1 MDDKRALLLKLLASV
16 QQQAA
21 PAAATSRVSE
31 DIAVIGLAGRFPA
44 ARTPD
49 ELWRNVVEGRNCVS
63 EVPGDRWDVDEHY
76 HPDSKDGR
84 GYSKWG
90 GWLDDVDKFDP
101 LLFQI
106 SPSDAEE
113 MDPQERLFLESAW
126 AAVEDAGYRPRG
138 LGERSPVGVFAGVMN
153 NDYEW
158 LAGESSAFG
167 AHTHA
172 RSAHWSIANRVS
184 YVLDLRGPSLTVD
197 SACSASLTAIH
208 LACESLRRGECGTAV
223 AGGVNL
229 ILHPMHLRMLAD
241 RQMISRGDRCRSF
254 GAHADGFV
262 DGEGVGTVLL
272 KPLSAAE
279 ADGDRVYAVLK
290 GSAINAGGRTS
301 GYTVP
306 NPSAQAEVI
315 AAALRRADVDPR
327 TVTYVEAHGTGTP
340 LGDPIE
346 IAGLREAFRTGPAA
360 ASGATAA
367 GCAIGSLK
375 SNIGHLESAAGIA
388 GLTKVLMQLKH
399 GVLPPSLHSAELNP
413 DIDLSGTP
421 FRVQQE
427 AEPWVRLTERG
438 QDGEERELPRRAGI
452 SSFGGGGANAH
463 LIVEE
468 YRGGRTPTVDSGA
481 PELVVLSALSE
492 ERLRAYA
499 GDLADFLDGSSD
511 GQPVGEGVSE
521 GALEGA
527 LAECL
532 RVAAEVLRVRPED
545 LDPDLELA
553 DHGLGAPELAG
564 LSERLGLEMT
574 VSGRAS
580 LRELARTGAGFG
592 SGAGTEAG
600 PATEA
605 GPEAGTEAGPEV
617 GTGTGTGLSFAD
629 FAHTLR
635 VGREQMDVRLAFSA
649 ADLSHAHQVLSAV
662 AAGTETG
669 AELTGVELNDAGRT
683 RRAQGRDAGDRLA
696 RALADGDLAAAAR
709 LWTQGAKAHWPAGGA
724 HRIGL
729 PTYPFA
735 RKRYWIPVPERN
747 AARTPA
753 KDLISAA
760 EQHSRRDPHDPELG
774 FYQPVWCPE
783 DLPSAAPA
791 QASPPAATAG
801 DGQVAVLTAGE
812 PDALAEA
819 LLHHHPGARH
829 LRLDRD
835 DPAVLLAEPVRH
847 LFHLGGLHRPESL
860 DGALRDGVLALFR
873 THGTGPRITVV
884 TAGAHGDNP
893 HAAGILG
900 YAQVLAAECPELDIT
915 CVDVA
920 DTAPASALPALLRE
934 PPHPTG
940 RAVLLRGGQRHVRRL
955 VKTPVPA
962 PERSPYRTRGTYLM
976 VGGSGGIGRAL
987 SEELA
992 RRHRANV
999 VWISRGEL
1007 GPEQRASAD
1016 RVREAGGRLLHLR
1029 ADAADP
1035 AALSA
1040 AVGEARRRFGTL
1052 HGVFHA
1058 AMTFNASTIAEL
1070 TEPELRAALAAKVDG
1085 SLALTAALGD
1095 EPLDFLA
1102 FFSSVGSFVSAA
1114 GNAAYVAASS
1124 FQDAYGRLLATRLPY
1139 PVRVVNWGYWGRV
1152 GSGAQP
1158 GLQEIFRRTG
1168 VAEFT
1173 VAEGLDALERVL
1185 AHGPVQVMPIRADE
1199 SALDALGR
1207 RACALADRFGTPAPA
1222 GPGADAV
1229 LVGYDRLSALC
1240 DTALLGV
1247 YRRMGAFAR
1256 PGERDGVRA
1265 LADRLGIDPKYHRL
1279 HAALLNILAD
1289 AGHVSVRGD
1298 TVELLAPA
1306 EGVGTGTGTGAGAGT
1321 GTDAGTGTGI
1331 EYAERELDRIAAD
1344 HPDITATVELTR
1356 RFLRDYP
1363 QVLRGEVGA
1372 TEIMFPNASMEL
1384 VQDFYR
1390 GNPLTDSLNELA
1402 AQAVAE
1408 YARVRAAALGTGEC
1422 LRVVEFGAGTGATTD
1437 RVLPA
1442 LAAWADRAEYV
1453 FTDIS
1458 PQFLEGAE
1466 QRFGERYPFT
1476 RFRTLNL
1483 ERALVEQGFT
1493 PGSADVVV
1501 ATNVVHATGDLRR
1514 TLRKA
1519 RELLRPGGWLVLNEL
1534 TSIRSSITVT
1544 GGVLDGWWA
1553 FTDQE
1558 LRIKDAPL
1566 ATAGTWQRLLI
1577 EEGFADALVL
1587 DRGAALG
1594 QHVIIGENA
1603 GARAVAGDRAPAV
1616 AGASAQ
1622 AAGDRA
1628 TGTADASRTA
1638 RRGPLARLRDI
1649 VTATL
1654 KLDDPV
1660 DPDRLLSDYGFDSL
1674 SGMKI
1679 ASVLEQDLGIRLRLS
1694 DLLQHSTLR
1703 ELADHLA
1710 ESGVEGDAADEL
1722 AVDEPAPSRTERG
1735 PVEFPLSAGQRA
1747 LSVIERTAPG
1757 NYAYNLPLAFW
1768 LEPDT
1773 DEAALHAALRSMVH
1787 RHPQLRVRVS
1797 GDRQTV
1803 VPEQEV
1809 AFKRVRLATS
1819 DVAEVREAARDRV
1832 REPFDLARG
1841 PLLRVTL
1848 FVLADGRQV
1857 LLLTFH
1863 HIVFDGLSIAVF
1875 LRELSAYYRQRP
1887 PVGEPPATFA
1897 DFVNWQTELLG
1908 SAHGERLRAYW
1919 LGRLSGELPALQL
1932 PLDRPRPAV
1941 PSYRGA
1947 SVEGRI
1953 GARQIEAARRLAA
1966 DERTSLFTVLLT
1978 AYAALLHRYTQQD
1991 RILIGTPVA
2000 GRPTAQYADV
2010 LGYFMNMVV
2019 LQYDIDDDQDFRGLL
2034 REARDTVVE
2043 ALEHSDYP
2051 LLTLAQEL
2059 RASRLFDTAFY
2070 FQNWVEDD
2078 TDTAPV
2084 AAVFPGVH
2092 QEGEFD
2098 VTLEVVEE
2106 PEGARYCL
2114 KYNPDLLD
2122 EDTVRRLGDHFGL
2135 LLDAALA
2142 EPDRGL
2148 GLLPLRSAAELRAEA
2163 ERHRRAR
2170 RDYSEDRTL
2179 PALLA
2184 EQARRTPEAIAV
2196 SDRDT
2201 TLTYR
2206 ELTGRVD
2213 ALAARLRAR
2222 GVAPGRTVG
2231 VLVDRSADMLVAL
2244 LGVLAAG
2251 GAYVPLDPDY
2261 PADRL
2266 RYMADDAALHLLL
2279 ARSGTGDDLGTP
2291 VLPVD
2296 AYGDDGAYGDDA
2308 EVGTH
2313 DESHPAVPITGP
2325 AAQDPAYVIYTS
2337 GSTGRPKGVQV
2348 PHRALANL
2356 LLSMAEEPG
2365 LSAGDHLLALTT
2377 VCFDIAALELFL
2389 PLITGGRV
2397 EIVPAEVARD
2407 GVLLRRLIESSPA
2420 TVVQATPA
2428 TWKMLLAAG
2437 WQGGRGLKVL
2447 CGGEALDQDTAERL
2461 LARAGQ
2467 VWNMF
2472 GPTETTI
2479 WSAVCRLAPGER
2491 VTIGHPIAN
2500 TQLYVLDSKGRQVPA
2515 GVPGEL
2521 YIGGAGLATGY
2532 LGRPELTADRFR
2544 TVDGDRRY
2552 RTGDLVRT
2560 LPDGRIEYLSR
2571 LDSQVKVRGFRI
2583 EPAEIETALR
2593 GQPGVREAV
2602 VVARSVGGDNVLHAF
2617 LLLDEGAGPPP
2628 REALARWLPAHM
2640 VPDVLVPLSALPQ
2653 TLNGK
2658 VDRGR
2663 LTAASLAELRG
2674 SGATAEAD
2682 RPAERRGDRS
2692 TAGDARESAVRVAEL
2707 TAVIADIL
2715 GTEAELIPADV
2726 PLGQLGMN
2734 SISFTVLSTRI
2745 SERYGTEVLPT
2756 VFYRHP
2762 TVAAVAAHLAALA
2775 DPSDPSDLAE
2785 SAELADS
2792 SEVRDAPEVSGPP
2805 VARAGTGDVAIVGM
2819 AGRLP
2824 GSADLTEFWENL
2836 EQGRDLVTEIPA
2848 DRWDWR
2854 AHTANSRSRWG
2865 GFLSGVD
2872 RFDAAFFAISPRE
2885 AELMDPQQRLLL
2897 EVVWS
2902 AIEDAG
2908 YRASDLA
2915 GKRVGVFIGTTNSDY
2930 AEVQRAAGRSA
2941 DAHTL
2946 TGAALS
2952 IIPNRIS
2959 YLLDL
2964 RGPSVA
2970 VDTACSSS
2978 LTAVQQAVTALRDG
2992 TCDLAIAGGVSLI
3005 LDPGLYEAL
3014 SRNEMLSE
3022 DGRCKAFDASANG
3035 YVRGEGV
3042 GVVVLRDHA
3051 AARRDGDPVA
3061 AVIKAVAVNHGGRTT
3076 SLTSP
3081 SPEAQADLLVEAYR
3095 TAGVDVRTVGY
3106 IEAHGTGTALGD
3118 PIETSG
3124 LTEAFRRLRGEGTG
3138 PGPDSDSGSGSGSG
3152 SVSGAGE
3159 DIGSGIGIGSV
3170 KTNIGHLEAAAGIAG
3185 LFKVVLALRHRTLP
3199 ASLHFRARNPYLEL
3213 DGSPFE
3219 IVDSTRPWPAPSAAD
3234 GSVLPRRAGVS
3245 SFGFGGANA
3254 HVVIE
3259 EACDAPLALKPH
3271 AQTGTETSTEI
3282 AAAAPVREDLFVLS
3296 AKSERAL
3303 REQAGRLAE
3312 RVRAEELA
3320 PADVAHTLRVGR
3332 EPMDERLAFV
3342 ARGRAELVDHLDACA
3357 EGRSPQGVLRRRV
3370 SAAQRRAAASRG
3382 TAWQE
3387 FARALSAEGDLESL
3401 AQLWID
3407 GADVDWSG
3415 LPAGRRIGLPA
3426 YPFEPTRHW
3435 VEARTGAGAGADAV
3449 GPGSTGTA
3457 AAHAPARTELL
3468 DENVS
3473 TFGTAAFAK
3482 HLTGEEFYLADHQ
3495 VGDERVLPG
3504 VVYLEMARLAGERAH
3519 GTAAVRRVDEVVW
3532 AAPVALAPGQ
3542 RRDLR
3547 VVVTPSGEFEVTGE
3561 RPHARGRLVFDVPG
3575 ADAGPVPARID
3586 AAAVRARCRTGRTR
3600 QECYDYFSG
3609 LGFRYGPTFQVIEEL
3624 ALGEGEALARLRRPE
3639 AGAHRFHPSLLDGA
3653 LQTAGWLVP
3662 GSTAHLPYSIGS
3674 VRIFDELPTDCLVH
3688 VVSVE
3693 SRADAQVFD
3702 ITLAAPDGTVA
3713 ACIERFTLRAVP
3725 RAERGV
3731 HAFEPV
3737 WQDAA
3742 AAPREPVELLSVI
3755 DTGDGRAQALCDEL
3769 AILAPELTVRVGVE
3783 SGTSHLVHLAVESG
3797 LEGALRDGFHT
3808 VLDVCRTRIAER
3820 GGPLRYLYVHEDG
3833 PGAAGAAHAALDGFA
3848 RTIGQ
3853 EHPGIRMSVLG
3864 RADAGA
3870 ASPRER
3876 AELVLAELAGEE
3888 PEIRTEGPRRA
3899 IRGWRGLALPEAGTG
3914 ASPLSRAGA
3923 HIVTG
3928 GSGKLG
3934 LLVAERIARHPG
3946 AQVVLVSRSRPD
3958 GQLPDGWLHVRA
3970 DVAVRADVERVV
3982 GEARRRFG
3990 RIAGVVHA
3998 AGVLRDSLAL
4008 RKSGADADAVLA
4020 PKVRGL
4026 VHLDE
4031 ATRADDLDYFV
4042 AFGSTAAVFG
4052 NVGQADYAYANSF
4065 LDHYLERRPGGG
4077 LAVDWSLWR
4086 DGGMTITAEARGAML
4101 REFGME
4107 PLATEAAL
4115 DGLEAALE
4123 SGLSRVLLAAGD
4135 RARMTEALRGR
4146 PAVSGAPA
4154 TRPGTGDG
4162 ESPSPAEL
4170 RAPTVEFLR
4179 ELLADELKMPLDD
4192 VAQDETFDHYG
4203 VDSLLVLSL
4212 TRALEERFGPLSKT
4226 LFFEYLTIGELA
4238 DFLVDEHP
4246 AVLRDLLVQAPVP
4259 DAREVTVTP
4268 AVHAA
4273 APAVHATVPDALPAA
4288 APAGPPA
4295 ADDDIVIVG
4304 VAGRYP
4310 QADDLDQFWR
4320 NLRDGK
4326 DCVEEVPEDRW
4337 DHDRFYDADRDT
4349 PGKAYAKWGGWLS
4362 DVASFDPMFFRMS
4375 QVEAEHIDPQERI
4388 FLQTVWHLLEDAGTS
4403 RTALS
4408 KVRTGVFVGLMYGHY
4423 QLYGVDEALRGVG
4436 AATSSS
4442 YASVANRVSYF
4453 FDFEGPS
4460 IALDTMCSS
4469 SLTALHLACRAI
4481 RDGDCEVAVAG
4492 GVNVSSHPLKYLQ
4505 LSKGGFL
4512 STDGRCR
4519 SFGEGGDGYVPAE
4532 GAGAVLLKRRSAAE
4546 ADGDRVLAVVRSTA
4560 VNHGGAGKGFS
4571 VPNPKSQGV
4580 MIGEALGR
4588 AGLAPGELDYL
4599 EAHGT
4604 GTSLGDPVEITG
4616 LVRAFQGHDLAG
4628 VRIPIG
4634 SVKSNIGHAESAAGM
4649 AAITKVLLQLRHGQL
4664 VPSLHAERLNPHLD
4678 LDATPFRLQRDLAP
4692 WTPRADAAGRPLP
4705 RTAGISAFGAGGSN
4719 AHVIL
4724 EEFVSPTQPPVPE
4737 APYVCVLSARDAER
4751 LTEHTER
4758 LVEFLRGD
4766 GRDTRPAA
4774 LAATL
4779 QSREP
4784 MAHRVAVVFDDV
4796 AGLVDALAAHL
4807 AGAPAPRVLTGV
4819 AARSAAPA
4827 ADRTPQ
4833 ELAAAWVRG
4842 ARTDWPAG
4850 GPRVSLP
4857 GYPFARERCWLPAAD
4872 AVRTRP
4878 ATGAELSRT
4887 AARDTEPHG
4896 TVLLSTDTPVIAG
4909 HRVQGRFL
4917 LPAVAHVDL
4926 IARVF
4931 NDHGH
4936 PVERLTVRDLTALRP
4951 LDVTDGPVAAEIRC
4965 APAGPGRWQVTVTDG
4980 EPYATAEVL
4989 VADAPDFPARLDS
5002 LPHGTPRPLAETY
5015 LRDGDNDQYYSG
5027 AARAEGLVRT
5037 DQEQLTAEL
5046 AAPQGDFLVHPA
5058 LLLGGAVAAGSLL
5071 DTAGQAFLPLH
5082 FASFR
5087 TTGPLT
5093 GPCTARV
5100 RRTSVSR
5107 RGEVVRFS
5115 VDFFDPSGRQ
5125 IAELSELSSK
5135 ALAGRAA
5142 PTASAERPLEGA
5154 PANGR
5159 VEDFLRSLIADR
5171 LGRTPQSI
5179 PVTAGY
5185 YELGLESVQVLGLVE
5200 ALRDIAGQEL
5210 APTLLFEYTTVRA
5223 LAAHLADRF
5232 PGAFETPAER
5242 VALPGG
5248 GLDGLKR
5255 DTAVPPA
5262 PAPAALTAEELDRL
5276 IAGRVLARLRDC
5288 GAFSAGPAESVAGL
5302 ARRLSVVDKYRRWL
5316 DEAARLL
5323 TDTGLTRRD
5332 GDVLE
5337 LTAGRAPVDDT
5348 EWSAVRERFAAD
5360 PYWTAQLSLV
5370 GECVDRLPEILSGA
5384 VPATDVLF
5392 PGGSLAKL
5400 TAVYQGNAVADRLN
5414 DVVAEVTATAVRR
5427 RLAED
5432 ASATVRIAEV
5442 GAGTGGTTAV
5452 VLPHLD
5458 AHADRVEYWYTDL
5471 SPAFL
5476 DQAER
5481 RFGPGR
5487 DHLRYGRWDVSRPG
5501 AGERLTG
5508 GDCDVIVATNV
5519 LHATQ
5524 DIRLVLRNL
5533 AAALRPGGVLVVNEV
5548 TRKSAVLTLTF
5559 GLLDGWWLYDDED
5572 VRIPGAPLLSAPRWQ
5587 EVLGDCG
5594 YAEVWRPVA
5603 EPDAFGEVF
5612 VAQRRA
5618 ADVPAPE
5625 GTRLLAREWQPADV
5639 TAGHRPTAVAVLGA
5653 GPDARRLADALPG
5666 AELITSVAGLHDR
5679 FDALVDL
5686 GGLALADWL
5695 PVVQRMTGR
5704 EALLLG
5710 VGTGDAR
5717 AGLYGMLQSEYGRV
5731 RSRYLEADPA
5741 DPDLAAL
5748 VARELAD
5755 GGDDV
5760 EVTYRA
5766 GTRHRAVLAELPAA
5780 TGAPVRFPAD
5790 APLLITGG
5798 TRGIGLALA
5807 RHAVGAWGARTLVLT
5822 GREQLPPRHEWDRYG
5837 TDTALG
5843 RKLDGLRALERD
5855 GVRLRVLS
5863 LPLGEDA
5870 TAVRTALTAIRGE
5883 FGPIGGVLH
5892 AAGLVD
5898 RDNLAF
5904 VSKPVDAVRAVL
5916 APKTAGL
5923 DALVEALAEDPLRFC
5938 VLFSSVASMVPAAA
5952 VGQSDYAMAN
5962 AHLDAVA
5969 RRAPHGLPLVS
5980 VAWPS
5985 WRGVGMGSERP
5996 GPGYQAT
6003 GLGELS
6009 EADGLRLLDH
6019 VLSTGAGPVVLPAVV
6034 APDWTPRAL
6043 RARRPKAPA
6052 RAAAAVP
6059 AAVVSEA
6066 VVPDAGVSA
6075 VGADAGSVASKAEE
6089 WLLGLLAEQLGFDRA
6104 RLAADVSIADYGT
6117 DSIMMVQILRRVG
6130 GELGVELDPS
6140 VLVDHPTVE
6149 SFVGWL
6155 TSRHGEELARTFGT
6169 EPAAA
6174 KAVTDTASGATVLDP
6189 SPALPP
6195 VPSPAPAQQ
6204 VPVDG
6209 PFDIAVIGM
6218 SGRFPGATDLDAY
6231 WRLLSEG
6238 RSAIAPVP
6246 ARRWGRETGYLAGLV
6261 ELDGFDPAHFHLS
6274 DDDAAAMD
6282 PQALLL
6288 LEETLFAFCD
6298 AGYTPDELKGRE
6310 IGVYVG
6316 GRTRHAPDDA
6326 TLGRSRNPVVAIGQN
6341 YLAANLSHYFDLRG
6355 PGTVVDTAC
6364 SSALVAMH
6372 HAVQAMRSG
6381 DVEAAVVAGITLL
6394 PDAGGHRL
6402 FDQRGLLNTEPEFHV
6417 FDRRARGF
6425 TPAEGVGVLLLKP
6438 LAAAEAD
6445 GDRVHAVI
6453 KAVAVNNDG
6462 RTAGPA
6468 TPSPAAQQSV
6478 MARALARSGVAAD
6491 DVTYIETNAAG
6502 SQVPDLIELKAIAA
6516 VYRQGSDV
6524 PCSLGSVK
6532 PNIGH
6537 PQCAEGIAGVIK
6549 TVLMLRERRIVPFRS
6564 GQQPLEHFDFGA
6576 VPLRFARESAPW
6588 PDAPLVAAVS
6598 SFADGGTNAHVILA
6612 GSGGET
6618 DQARGTRGTR
6628 QPVAR
6633 PRLKRRRL
6641 PTART
6646 ERFAIV
6652 GMAGHYPGAA
6662 DLAAFWANLK
6672 EGRDSV
6678 TEVPAERWASDEGT
6692 GSRWGGFLDDVDRF
6706 DADFFR
6712 ISRPEAEITDPQE
6725 RWFLRTCWEAIE
6737 DAGYTPATLA
6747 EAKGPDLRRA
6757 VGVFAGAMHKDY
6769 TLVAAEA
6776 AAPVPLSLNQGQ
6788 IANRVS
6794 FVCDF
6799 HGPSMTVD
6807 TLCSSSL
6814 TALHLAVESLRRREC
6829 EVAVAGGVN
6838 LSLHPG
6844 KYRTYGQVGMH
6855 SSDGRCRSFGEGGDG
6870 YVSAEGVGA
6879 VVLKPLAAAEAA
6891 GDHIYAVVA
6900 ATAVNHVG
6908 AGSGF
6913 SVPSPVG
6920 QAAVISAALATADI
6934 DARSIGYVEAHGT
6947 GTSLGDPIEVRG
6959 LSTAFARDTA
6969 DTGFCALGSVKSNV
6983 GHAESAAGIAGLT
6996 KAALQLHHRTLVPSL
7011 HARTENPLLGLAGT
7025 PFRLQRETAGWPA
7038 PPQGPRRAG
7047 LSSFGA
7053 TGANAHIVLEE
7064 YVAPAP
7070 APSAASHAPSAQPV
7084 LVPLSARTD
7093 DQLRRSAA
7101 RLCDA
7106 LAGFTAD
7113 GTGPALRDIA
7123 YTLQVGRVEWP
7134 VRVAF
7139 VVRDAAELAA
7149 RLAEFADLGARQ
7161 GQGSTE
7167 LHATARHW
7175 ADGGTVDWRARVGS
7189 AGPGAER
7196 PRRVALPTYPFAGDR
7211 HWVPTEDDTG
7221 RAAAR
7226 QTAASVPA
7234 ASVPAVSAPVAS
7246 VPATPALTAPS
7257 PAAPIP
7263 LAPAQAPV
7271 VPPPGLLAVPR
7282 WVEAAPAPVLAHGRV
7297 PRRVLIVADRPGS
7310 ALAGALAEH
7319 YRRGEGAP
7327 GRGEGTPVVTECPL
7341 EGPVALEGPAP
7352 DRVHLVTGAAPDAGD
7367 GAAGPE
7373 LALLRLVKAVRR
7385 LDPAGTTDLCVST
7398 QDTQSVAGE
7407 PSAARGAGLAGLAYF
7422 VARDSRRF
7430 AVRNLDVAGADLR
7443 TPEDRA
7449 AVAATVAAEPAS
7461 PAGDLVALRG
7471 GRRYRQ
7477 EVRPVEPS
7485 EAARPGQPGIRPGGT
7500 YVVVGGSGFV
7510 GRVVSRHLIDRYDAK
7525 VVCVG
7530 RRPRSDAAVREALYG
7545 DRVGYVQ
7552 GDVTDP
7558 RQARRAMAEAKAL
7571 LGEVHGVLFAGA
7583 TRITGAPGA
7592 LADLG
7597 EDEFRAHYEVKAAG
7611 ARHVYEAV
7619 ADEPLDFLCY
7629 FSSAQAFS
7637 FGGAGTHAA
7646 YAAGITFADAFA
7658 RSVGPAAA
7666 FPVGIVNW
7674 GAWRASF
7681 GEAAEDYP
7689 TLGFLDDDEG
7699 AACFDT
7705 AVRLLRADRHRQV
7718 IGMRVAAPAAAR
7730 PAVPVLA
7737 EQGPRKDP
7745 AGHADRRPE
7754 IRRLLVERLARTLRV
7769 PQGDLSPSTAFADLG
7784 VDSITGSTFVA
7795 QIGEELGVELNA
7807 AALYEFSSAER
7818 LADHLVELLGEA
7830 PRATPEAPATPET
7843 PATPDAT
7850 GAPVA
7855 AAPDDLIATLEARF
7869 AAGELSAAEVLDL
7882 LDAELATRE
7891 QR

>member
-21 PAAATSRVSE
+21 PAPAPSRAAE

-90 GWLDDVDKFDP
+90 GWLADVDKFDP

-138 LGERSPVGVFAGVMN
+138 LGAQSPVGVFAGVMN

-158 LAGESSAFG
+158 LAGESSALG
-167 AHTHA
+167 VHTHA
-172 RSAHWSIANRVS
+172 RAAHWSIANRVS

-208 LACESLRRGECGTAV
+208 LACESLRRGECATAI

-241 RQMISRGDRCRSF
+241 RQMISHGDQCRSF

-272 KPLSAAE
+272 KPLHAAE

-315 AAALRRADVDPR
+315 SAALRRADVDPR

-346 IAGLREAFRTGPAA
+346 IAGLREAFRTGTGPGAA
-360 ASGATAA
+360 PGS
-367 GCAIGSLK
+367 CAIGSLK

-421 FRVQQE
+421 FHVQQE
-427 AEPWVRLTERG
+427 AAPWTRPVVRD
-438 QDGEERELPRRAGI
+438 QDGGERELPRRAGV

-468 YRGGRTPTVDSGA
+468 YRGSRRPTADSGSA
-481 PELVVLSALSE
+481 ELVVLSALSE
-492 ERLRAYA
+492 ERLRVYA
-499 GDLADFLDGSSD
+499 RELADFLDGRAAA
-511 GQPVGEGVSE
+511 GES
-521 GALEGA
+521 LE
-527 LAECL
+527 ECL
-532 RVAAEVLRVRPED
+532 RVAADVLRVRPED
-545 LDPDLELA
+545 LDPELELA
-553 DHGLGAPELAG
+553 EYGLGAAELAG
-564 LSERLGLEMT
+564 LSEQLGLERT
-574 VSGRAS
+574 VSGKTS
-580 LRELARTGAGFG
+580 LRELARA
-592 SGAGTEAG
+592 EAE
-600 PATEA
+600 PAL
-605 GPEAGTEAGPEV
+605 V
-617 GTGTGTGLSFAD
+617 LAD

-635 VGREQMDVRLAFSA
+635 VGREQLDVRLAFPA
-649 ADLSHAHQVLSAV
+649 TELARVHETLRAV
-662 AAGTETG
+662 AAG
-669 AELTGVELNDAGRT
+669 AEADVQLNDASRT
-683 RRAQGRDAGDRLA
+683 RRSLDQDAGDRFE

-709 LWTQGAKAHWPAGGA
+709 LWTQGVEARWPDSGA
-724 HRIGL
+724 HRVGL

-735 RKRYWIPVPERN
+735 RKRYWIPLPEQASPRP
-747 AARTPA
+747 AAQEAVRASGRDPMGAAEQNPIRTPA
-753 KDLISAA
+753 KDLIRSSGQ
-760 EQHSRRDPHDPELG
+760 ELTRTPEHDRIGDTRAPELG

-783 DLPSAAPA
+783 DLSAAAQAAPA
-791 QASPPAATAG
+791 AIAG
-801 DGQVAVLTAGE
+801 HGQVAVLTAGE

-819 LLHHHPGARH
+819 LLRHHPGARH
-829 LRLDRD
+829 VRLDRD
-835 DPAVLLAEPVRH
+835 DPTALLTQPVRH
-847 LFHLGGLHRPESL
+847 LFHLGGLHRPSGV
-860 DGALRDGVLALFR
+860 DTALRDGVLALFR
-873 THGTGPRITVV
+873 THGTGRRLTVV
-884 TAGAHGDNP
+884 TAGAHSDNP

-900 YAQVLAAECPELDIT
+900 YAQVLAAECPELDVT

-920 DTAPASALPALLRE
+920 DTTPADALPAVLAE
-934 PPHPTG
+934 PPHPAG
-940 RAVLLRGGQRHVRRL
+940 RAVLLREGRRHVRRL
-955 VKTPVPA
+955 VETPVPTPA
-962 PERSPYRTRGTYLM
+962 RSPYRTGGTYLM

-992 RRHRANV
+992 QRHRANV
-999 VWISRGEL
+999 VWISRSEF
-1007 GPEQRASAD
+1007 GPEQLATAQ

-1035 AALSA
+1035 SA
-1040 AVGEARRRFGTL
+1040 VREAVAEARRQFGAL
-1052 HGVFHA
+1052 HGVFHT
-1058 AMTFNASTIAEL
+1058 AMTFNTSTIAEL
-1070 TEPELRAALAAKVDG
+1070 TEPELRTALAAKVDG
-1085 SLALTAALGD
+1085 SLALTAALAD

-1102 FFSSVGSFVSAA
+1102 FFSSVGSFVSAP

-1124 FQDAYGRLLATRLPY
+1124 FQDAYGRLLSTQLPY

-1158 GLQEIFRRTG
+1158 GLQEVFRRTG

-1173 VAEGLDALERVL
+1173 VREGLDALERVL
-1185 AHGPVQVMPIRADE
+1185 AHGPAQVMPIRADQRALE
-1199 SALDALGR
+1199 ALGHRASALAGR
-1207 RACALADRFGTPAPA
+1207 FAEPAPA

-1229 LVGYDRLSALC
+1229 LTGYDRLSALC

-1247 YRRMGAFAR
+1247 YQRMGAFTQ
-1256 PGERDGVRA
+1256 PGERDGVSA
-1265 LADRLGIDPKYHRL
+1265 LADRLGIVPKYHRL
-1279 HAALLNILAD
+1279 HGALLNILAD
-1289 AGHVSVRGD
+1289 AGHLSVRGD
-1298 TVELLAPA
+1298 TVEVLGLQD
-1306 EGVGTGTGTGAGAGT
+1306 GTGL
-1321 GTDAGTGTGI
+1321 DH
-1331 EYAERELDRIAAD
+1331 AERELDRIAAD

-1356 RFLRDYP
+1356 LFLRSYP
-1363 QVLRGEVGA
+1363 QVLRGDVGA

-1390 GNPLTDSLNELA
+1390 GNPLTDALNELA

-1408 YARVRAAALGTGEC
+1408 HARLRVPALGAGER

-1437 RVLPA
+1437 RVLPVLSA
-1442 LAAWADRAEYV
+1442 CADRAEYV

-1458 PQFLEGAE
+1458 PQFLESAE

-1483 ERALVEQGFT
+1483 ERALTEQGFT
-1493 PGSADVVV
+1493 PGSADIVV

-1566 ATAGTWQRLLI
+1566 ATAQTWQRLLI
-1577 EEGFADALVL
+1577 EEGFTDALVL
-1587 DRGAALG
+1587 DRGTALG

-1603 GARAVAGDRAPAV
+1603 GPSAGATASAADATAAPARAAETRT
-1616 AGASAQ
+1616 
-1622 AAGDRA
+1622 
-1628 TGTADASRTA
+1628 TGQ
-1638 RRGPLARLRDI
+1638 GPLSRLRDI

-1674 SGMKI
+1674 SGMRI
-1679 ASVLEQDLGIRLRLS
+1679 ATVIEEDLGVRLRLS
-1694 DLLQHSTLR
+1694 DLLQYPTLR

-1710 ESGVEGDAADEL
+1710 EMTEMVAAEP
-1722 AVDEPAPSRTERG
+1722 AADEPAPRPERG
-1735 PVEFPLSAGQRA
+1735 PVRFPLSAGQRA
-1747 LSVIERTAPG
+1747 LSVIEQTSPG

-1768 LEPDT
+1768 LERDT
-1773 DEAALHAALRSMVH
+1773 DETALRAALRSMID
-1787 RHPQLRVRVS
+1787 RHPQLRARVS
-1797 GDRQTV
+1797 GDQQIVEPDQELAFSRRQ
-1803 VPEQEV
+1803 
-1809 AFKRVRLATS
+1809 LDTS
-1819 DVAEVREAARDRV
+1819 DTTEVREAARNCV
-1832 REPFDLARG
+1832 REPFDLTNG
-1841 PLLRVTL
+1841 PLLRATV
-1848 FVLADGRQV
+1848 FALADGRQV

-1875 LRELSAYYRQRP
+1875 LRELTAFYRQRP
-1887 PVGEPPATFA
+1887 PADEPSATYA
-1897 DFVNWQTELLG
+1897 DFVNWQTELLA
-1908 SAHGERLRAYW
+1908 SEHGDRLRAYW
-1919 LGRLSGELPALQL
+1919 LDQLSGELPSLQL

-1947 SVEGRI
+1947 SVEGHLD
-1953 GARQIEAARRLAA
+1953 ARQIEAAKRLAA
-1966 DERTSLFTVLLT
+1966 EEQTSLFAVLLA
-1978 AYAALLHRYTQQD
+1978 AYAALLHRYAQQD
-1991 RILIGTPVA
+1991 RVLIGTPVA
-2000 GRPTAQYADV
+2000 GRPASKYADV

-2019 LQYDIDDDQDFRGLL
+2019 LKHDIDQEQDFRTLL
-2034 REARDTVVE
+2034 CEVRDTVFE

-2070 FQNWVEDD
+2070 FQNWVADD

-2084 AAVFPGVH
+2084 AEVFPGVH

-2106 PEGARYCL
+2106 SEGARYCL
-2114 KYNPDLLD
+2114 KYNPDLFD

-2135 LLDAALA
+2135 LLDSALA
-2142 EPDRGL
+2142 EPDRDL
-2148 GLLPLRSAAELRAEA
+2148 GGLPLQSADELREEA
-2163 ERHRRAR
+2163 ERHRRTR
-2170 RDYSEDRTL
+2170 RDYPEDRIL
-2179 PALLA
+2179 PTLLA

-2196 SDRDT
+2196 SDRDV

-2213 ALAARLRAR
+2213 ALAARLRRR
-2222 GVAPGRTVG
+2222 GVTPGRNVG

-2261 PADRL
+2261 PVDRL
-2266 RYMADDAALHLLL
+2266 RYMAEDAGLHLLL
-2279 ARSGTGDDLGTP
+2279 ARSGAGADLGTP
-2291 VLPVD
+2291 LMSMDALDEDGEGLPS
-2296 AYGDDGAYGDDA
+2296 AP
-2308 EVGTH
+2308 
-2313 DESHPAVPITGP
+2313 STGP
-2325 AAQDPAYVIYTS
+2325 TAQDPAYVIYTS

-2365 LSAGDHLLALTT
+2365 LTAGDHLLALTT

-2407 GVLLRRLIESSPA
+2407 GVLLRRLLESSPA
-2420 TVVQATPA
+2420 TAVQATPA

-2437 WQGGRGLKVL
+2437 WSGKQGLKAL
-2447 CGGEALDQDTAERL
+2447 CGGEALDQDTAEQL

-2500 TQLYVLDSKGRQVPA
+2500 TQLHVLDTRGRQVPA

-2532 LGRPELTADRFR
+2532 LGRPELTAERFV
-2544 TVDGDRRY
+2544 TMDGERRY

-2571 LDSQVKVRGFRI
+2571 LDAQVKVRGFRV
-2583 EPAEIETALR
+2583 EPGEIESVLR
-2593 GQPGVREAV
+2593 AQDGVREAV
-2602 VVARSVGGDNVLHAF
+2602 VTARRVGGDNVLHAF
-2617 LLLDEGAGPPP
+2617 LVLGEGAGLPR
-2628 REALARWLPAHM
+2628 REALAQWLPAHL
-2640 VPDVLVPLSALPQ
+2640 VPDVLVPLPTLPQ

-2663 LTAASLAELRG
+2663 LTDAPLAELRG
-2674 SGATAEAD
+2674 TDAAA
-2682 RPAERRGDRS
+2682 RPARQPVNG
-2692 TAGDARESAVRVAEL
+2692 ARQPAARIDEL
-2707 TAVIADIL
+2707 TELIADIL
-2715 GTEAELIPADV
+2715 GTAPADVPADV

-2734 SISFTVLSTRI
+2734 SISFTELSTRI
-2745 SERYGTEVLPT
+2745 SERYGIEVLPT
-2756 VFYRHP
+2756 LFYRYP
-2762 TVAAVAAHLAALA
+2762 TVAAVAAQLSPPEAHETTAALDREAVPA
-2775 DPSDPSDLAE
+2775 DDAPLAE
-2785 SAELADS
+2785 SA
-2792 SEVRDAPEVSGPP
+2792 
-2805 VARAGTGDVAIVGM
+2805 TGDIAIVGM

-2854 AHTANSRSRWG
+2854 AHADNSRSRWG

-2930 AEVQRAAGRSA
+2930 AEVQRAAGRPA

-2978 LTAVQQAVTALRDG
+2978 LTAVHQAVTALRDG

-3042 GVVVLRDHA
+3042 GVVVLRGHL
-3051 AARRDGDPVA
+3051 AARRDGDRVA
-3061 AVIKAVAVNHGGRTT
+3061 AVIKAAAVNHGGRTT

-3081 SPEAQADLLVEAYR
+3081 NPDAQADLLVEAYR
-3095 TAGVDVRTVGY
+3095 AAGIDPRTVGY

-3118 PIETSG
+3118 PIETTG
-3124 LTEAFRRLRGEGTG
+3124 LTEAFGRLRGEAEVGTG
-3138 PGPDSDSGSGSGSG
+3138 APT
-3152 SVSGAGE
+3152 GAGAAT
-3159 DIGSGIGIGSV
+3159 GATTGIGSV

-3185 LFKVVLALRHRTLP
+3185 LFKVVLALRHHTLP
-3199 ASLHFRARNPYLEL
+3199 ASLHFRERNPYLEL

-3219 IVDSTRPWPAPSAAD
+3219 IVDSTRPWPAPLAED

-3259 EACDAPLALKPH
+3259 EAQSAPHGP
-3271 AQTGTETSTEI
+3271 
-3282 AAAAPVREDLFVLS
+3282 AAVREDLFVLS

-3303 REQAGRLAE
+3303 REQARRLAAH
-3312 RVRAEELA
+3312 VRAEEPSLT
-3320 PADVAHTLRVGR
+3320 DVAHTLRVGR
-3332 EPMDERLAFV
+3332 EAMDERFACV
-3342 ARGRAELVDHLDACA
+3342 TRDRAELLDRLDACA
-3357 EGRSPQGVLRRRV
+3357 DGRATEGALRGRV
-3370 SAAQRRAAASRG
+3370 GAAQRRVAASRG
-3382 TAWQE
+3382 PAWQD
-3387 FARALSAEGDLESL
+3387 FARALSAERDLESL
-3401 AQLWID
+3401 AQLWIE

-3415 LPAGRRIGLPA
+3415 LPGGRRIGLPT

-3435 VEARTGAGAGADAV
+3435 ADAPAGSGAGSGAR
-3449 GPGSTGTA
+3449 SGTA
-3457 AAHAPARTELL
+3457 AVTAVDRTALPELL

-3473 TFGTAAFAK
+3473 TFGESAFAK
-3482 HLTGEEFYLADHQ
+3482 HLTGTEFYLADHQ
-3495 VGDERVLPG
+3495 VGEERVLPG
-3504 VVYLEMARLAGERAH
+3504 VVYLEMARLAGEWAH
-3519 GTAAVRRVDEVVW
+3519 GTASVRRIEEIVW
-3532 AAPVALAPGQ
+3532 AAPVALSPGE

-3547 VVVTPSGEFEVTGE
+3547 VVVAPSGEFEISGE
-3561 RPHARGRLVFDVPG
+3561 RPHARGRVVFDQTG
-3575 ADAGPVPARID
+3575 ADVGTAPDRID
-3586 AAAVRARCRTGRTR
+3586 ASAVRARCRGGRTR
-3600 QECYDYFSG
+3600 QECYEYFSG
-3609 LGFRYGPTFQVIEEL
+3609 LGFQYGPTFQVIEEL
-3624 ALGEGEALARLRRPE
+3624 ALGDGEALARLRRPE
-3639 AGAHRFHPSLLDGA
+3639 VGAHRFHPSLLDGA

-3674 VRIFDELPTDCLVH
+3674 VRIFDELPADCLVH
-3688 VVSVE
+3688 VVAVE

-3702 ITLAAPDGTVA
+3702 ISLAALDGTVA
-3713 ACIERFTLRAVP
+3713 ARIERFTLRAVP
-3725 RAERGV
+3725 GAARGV

-3737 WQDAA
+3737 WESAA
-3742 AAPREPVELLSVI
+3742 AAPRDAVELLSVL
-3755 DTGDGRAQALCDEL
+3755 DAGDGSAQALRDEL
-3769 AILAPELTVRVGVE
+3769 TLLAPELRVRVGDPDRA
-3783 SGTSHLVHLAVESG
+3783 SHIVHLAADGGRTTGDG
-3797 LEGALRDGFHT
+3797 LDEALRGGFHT
-3808 VLDVCRTRIAER
+3808 ALDVCRSRIAEH
-3820 GGPLRYLYVHEDG
+3820 GGPLRYLYVHEDR
-3833 PGAAGAAHAALDGFA
+3833 PGSAGAAHAALDGFA
-3848 RTIGQ
+3848 RTISQ
-3853 EHPGIRMSVLG
+3853 EHPGIRMSVLA
-3864 RADAGA
+3864 RTDTGA
-3870 ASPRER
+3870 ASPREL
-3876 AELVLAELAGEE
+3876 AELVLRELADGDAEV
-3888 PEIRTEGPRRA
+3888 RSDGHRRA
-3899 IRGWRGLALPEAGTG
+3899 VRGWRAVELTATD
-3914 ASPLSRAGA
+3914 ASPLAGDGA
-3923 HIVTG
+3923 HIITG
-3928 GSGKLG
+3928 GSGRLG
-3934 LLVAERIARHPG
+3934 RLVAERIARHPG
-3946 AQVVLVSRSRPD
+3946 AGIVLVSRSRPT
-3958 GQLPDGWLHVRA
+3958 GRLPDGWLHVEA
-3970 DVAVRADVERVV
+3970 DVSVRADVERAVD
-3982 GEARRRFG
+3982 EARRRFG

-3998 AGVLRDSLAL
+3998 AGTLRDSLVL

-4031 ATRADDLDYFV
+4031 ATRADALDYFV

-4052 NVGQADYAYANSF
+4052 NVGQSDYAYANSF

-4077 LAVDWSLWR
+4077 LTVDWSLWR
-4086 DGGMTITAEARGAML
+4086 DGGMSITTEARQAML

-4107 PLATEAAL
+4107 PLPTEAAL
-4115 DGLEAALE
+4115 DALEAALE
-4123 SGLSRVLLAAGD
+4123 SGASRVLLAAGD
-4135 RARMTEALRGR
+4135 RARIAAALRRR
-4146 PAVSGAPA
+4146 PVVAEARQAAAAAPA
-4154 TRPGTGDG
+4154 RPEADDG
-4162 ESPSPAEL
+4162 EL
-4170 RAPTVEFLR
+4170 RVPTVEFLR
-4179 ELLADELKMPLDD
+4179 ELLAAELKMPLDD
-4192 VAQDETFDHYG
+4192 VAEDEAFDHYG

-4238 DFLVDEHP
+4238 DFLIGGHS
-4246 AVLRDLLVQAPVP
+4246 ATLRDLLVPRKPTEQPVE
-4259 DAREVTVTP
+4259 DVA
-4268 AVHAA
+4268 AVE
-4273 APAVHATVPDALPAA
+4273 PVEPVEDRDTLPAA
-4288 APAGPPA
+4288 APAATVIVAPTVRASVPAREPA

-4310 QADDLDQFWR
+4310 QADDLGQFWR
-4320 NLRDGK
+4320 NLRAGK
-4326 DCVEEVPEDRW
+4326 DCVEEVPKDRW
-4337 DHDRFYDADRDT
+4337 DHGRFYDADRDT

-4403 RTALS
+4403 RAALS
-4408 KVRTGVFVGLMYGHY
+4408 RVRTGVFVGLMYGHY

-4453 FDFEGPS
+4453 FDFDGPS

-4546 ADGDRVLAVVRSTA
+4546 ADGDRILAVVRSTA

-4580 MIGEALGR
+4580 MIGEALAR
-4588 AGLAPGELDYL
+4588 AGLTPAELDYL

-4604 GTSLGDPVEITG
+4604 GTSLGDPVEVTG
-4616 LVRAFQGHDLAG
+4616 LVRAFQGYDLDG
-4628 VRIPIG
+4628 VHIPIG

-4649 AAITKVLLQLRHGQL
+4649 AAITKVLLQLRHQEL
-4664 VPSLHAERLNPHLD
+4664 VPSLHAERLNPNLD
-4678 LDATPFRLQRDLAP
+4678 LDATPFRLQRALAP
-4692 WTPRADAAGRPLP
+4692 WAPRVDAAGRPLP

-4724 EEFVSPTQPPVPE
+4724 EEFVSPTQDPVQAPAQE

-4751 LTEHTER
+4751 LTEHAAR
-4758 LVEFLRGD
+4758 MAEFLRGD
-4766 GRDTRPAA
+4766 GRDTHPAA

-4779 QSREP
+4779 GTREP
-4784 MAHRVAVVFDDV
+4784 MAHRLAVVFDGVDD
-4796 AGLVDALAAHL
+4796 LVDALESHL
-4807 AGAPAPRVLTGV
+4807 AGRDVPRVLTGTAV
-4819 AARSAAPA
+4819 RSAAPA
-4827 ADRTPQ
+4827 ADGTAR

-4842 ARTDWPAG
+4842 AHVAWPAA

-4857 GYPFARERCWLPAAD
+4857 GYPFAQERCWLPAAD
-4872 AVRTRP
+4872 A
-4878 ATGAELSRT
+4878 ELASSAPPS
-4887 AARDTEPHG
+4887 AAPGTDPHG
-4896 TVLLSTDTPVIAG
+4896 IVLLSAETPVIAG
-4909 HRVQGRFL
+4909 HQVQGRSL
-4917 LPAVAHVDL
+4917 LPALAYVDL

-4931 NDHGH
+4931 RDQGH
-4936 PVERLTVRDLTALRP
+4936 PVGRIAVHDLTALRP
-4951 LDVTDGPVAAEIRC
+4951 LDVTEGPVAAEIRC
-4965 APAGPGRWQVTVTDG
+4965 APAGTGRWQVTVTDG
-4980 EPYATAEVL
+4980 DPYATAEVL
-4989 VADAPDFPARLDS
+4989 VGEEPDFHDRLDS
-5002 LPHGTPRPLAETY
+5002 HPHGTPRPLDETY
-5015 LRDGDNDQYYSG
+5015 LRDGGNGQRYSG

-5037 DQEQLTAEL
+5037 DQDQLTAEL
-5046 AAPQGDFLVHPA
+5046 TAPQGDFLVHPA
-5058 LLLGGAVAAGSLL
+5058 LLLGGAVAAGALL
-5071 DTAGQAFLPLH
+5071 DTGGQGFLPLH
-5082 FASFR
+5082 LASFR

-5093 GPCTARV
+5093 GRCTARV
-5100 RRTSVSR
+5100 RRSSVSR
-5107 RGEVVRFS
+5107 RGEVVRLS
-5115 VDFFDPSGRQ
+5115 VDFFDPEGRQ
-5125 IAELSELSSK
+5125 VAELSELSSK
-5135 ALAGRAA
+5135 ALAGPATGPA
-5142 PTASAERPLEGA
+5142 PTAEPFGGA
-5154 PANGR
+5154 AATGP
-5159 VEDFLRSLIADR
+5159 VEDALRNLLAER
-5171 LGRTPQSI
+5171 LGRDTQSI
-5179 PVTAGY
+5179 PVSAGY
-5185 YELGLESVQVLGLVE
+5185 YELGLESVQVLSLVE
-5200 ALRDIAGQEL
+5200 ALQDIVGQEL
-5210 APTLLFEYTTVRA
+5210 APTLLFEYTTVRD

-5232 PGAFETPAER
+5232 PGVFEAAEGPR
-5242 VALPGG
+5242 SVAQPSG
-5248 GLDGLKR
+5248 GLARLEQK
-5255 DTAVPPA
+5255 AVIPPA
-5262 PAPAALTAEELDRL
+5262 PAPAALSAGELDRL
-5276 IAGRVLARLRDC
+5276 IAGRVLVRLC
-5288 GAFSAGPAESVAGL
+5288 ASGAFSQGRTESL
-5302 ARRLSVVDKYRRWL
+5302 ARLAERLSVVDKYRRWL

-5323 TDTGLTRRD
+5323 TATGLTRLY

-5337 LTAGRAPVDDT
+5337 LTAERPPTHDT
-5348 EWSAVRERFAAD
+5348 AWTAMRERFATD
-5360 PYWTAQLSLV
+5360 PYWNAQLSLV
-5370 GECVDRLPEILSGA
+5370 EECVDRLPEILSGA

-5392 PGGSLAKL
+5392 PGGSMAKL

-5414 DVVAEVTATAVRR
+5414 DVVAEVTATAVRE
-5427 RLAED
+5427 RLADD

-5452 VLPHLD
+5452 VLPRID
-5458 AHADRVEYWYTDL
+5458 AYADRIEYWYTDL

-5487 DHLRYGRWDVSRPG
+5487 DHLRYGRWNVSQPG
-5501 AGERLTG
+5501 AGEHLIG
-5508 GDCDVIVATNV
+5508 GGCDVIVATNV

-5533 AAALRPGGVLVVNEV
+5533 AAALRPGGVLVINEV

-5572 VRIPGAPLLSAPRWQ
+5572 VRIPGAPILSAPRWQ
-5587 EVLGDCG
+5587 EVLQGSG
-5594 YAEVWRPVA
+5594 YDEVWRPVA

-5612 VAQRRA
+5612 VARRRT

-5625 GTRLLAREWQPADV
+5625 GTRLLAREWQPCDV
-5639 TAGHRPTAVAVLGA
+5639 TAGRRPSAVAVLGT
-5653 GPDARRLADALPG
+5653 GQDARRLADALPG
-5666 AELITSVAGLHDR
+5666 AELISSAADLHDR

-5686 GGLALADWL
+5686 GGAELADWL

-5717 AGLYGMLQSEYGRV
+5717 AGLYRMLQSEYGRV

-5741 DPDLAAL
+5741 DPGLPGL

-5755 GGDDV
+5755 DGDDT
-5760 EVTYRA
+5760 EVTYRE
-5766 GTRHRAVLAELPAA
+5766 GTRHRAVLCELPAA

-5790 APLLITGG
+5790 EPLLITGG

-5807 RHAVGAWGARTLVLT
+5807 RHAVDQWGARTLVLT
-5822 GREQLPPRHEWDRYG
+5822 GREQLPPRHEWEHHG

-5843 RKLDGLRALERD
+5843 RKIGGLRALERD

-5870 TAVRTALTAIRGE
+5870 AAVRDALAGIRRE

-5904 VSKPVDAVRAVL
+5904 VRKPVDAVRAVL
-5916 APKTAGL
+5916 APKVAGL
-5923 DALVEALAEDPLRFC
+5923 DALVESLADDPLRFC

-6009 EADGLRLLDH
+6009 ETEGLRLLDH
-6019 VLSTGAGPVVLPAVV
+6019 VLSTGAGPVVLPAIV

-6043 RARRPKAPA
+6043 RARRPEAGVRQVAPA
-6052 RAAAAVP
+6052 PSP
-6059 AAVVSEA
+6059 A
-6066 VVPDAGVSA
+6066 PSA
-6075 VGADAGSVASKAEE
+6075 TASAGSAGSTEKRAEE
-6089 WLLGLLAEQLGFDRA
+6089 WLLGLLAEELGFDRA
-6104 RLAADVSIADYGT
+6104 RLAADVPIADYGT
-6117 DSIMMVQILRRVG
+6117 DSIMMVQILRMVG
-6130 GELGVELDPS
+6130 GELDAELDPS
-6140 VLVDHPTVE
+6140 VLVEHPTVE

-6155 TSRHGEELARTFGT
+6155 TAHHGQALARTF
-6169 EPAAA
+6169 
-6174 KAVTDTASGATVLDP
+6174 DTAPTAPTVAATPTVAASADR
-6189 SPALPP
+6189 PAVAATAPL
-6195 VPSPAPAQQ
+6195 PAPRQQ
-6204 VPVDG
+6204 VPADG
-6209 PFDIAVIGM
+6209 PSDIAVIGM
-6218 SGRFPGATDLDAY
+6218 SGRFPGAPDLDEF

-6246 ARRWGRETGYLAGLV
+6246 ARRWGSETGYTAGLV
-6261 ELDGFDPAHFHLS
+6261 DLEGFDPGHFHLS
-6274 DDDAAAMD
+6274 DGDAAAMD

-6298 AGYTPDELKGRE
+6298 AGYTPAELKGRE

-6316 GRTRHAPDDA
+6316 GRTRHAPDET

-6372 HAVQAMRSG
+6372 HAIQAMSSG

-6394 PDAGGHRL
+6394 PNAEGHRL
-6402 FDQRGLLNTEPEFHV
+6402 FDRRGLLNTGPEFHV

-6445 GDRVHAVI
+6445 GNQVHAVI

-6468 TPSPAAQQSV
+6468 TPNPEAQRSV
-6478 MARALARSGVAAD
+6478 MARALARARVAAD

-6516 VYRQGSDV
+6516 VYRDGSDT

-6549 TVLMLRERRIVPFRS
+6549 TVLMLRNRRIVPFRS

-6576 VPLRFARESAPW
+6576 VPLRFERDLVPW

-6598 SFADGGTNAHVILA
+6598 SFADGGTNAHAILA
-6612 GSGGET
+6612 GRSGTSGVS
-6618 DQARGTRGTR
+6618 GTR

-6633 PRLKRRRL
+6633 PSLRRRRL
-6641 PTART
+6641 PTARA

-6652 GMAGHYPGAA
+6652 GMAGHYPGAK
-6662 DLAAFWANLK
+6662 DLADFWENLK
-6672 EGRDSV
+6672 AGRDSV
-6678 TEVPAERWASDEGT
+6678 SEVPAERWTSDEGS

-6712 ISRPEAEITDPQE
+6712 VSRPEAEITDPQE

-6737 DAGYTPATLA
+6737 NAGYTPATLA
-6747 EAKGPDLRRA
+6747 EAKGPDSRRP

-6776 AAPVPLSLNQGQ
+6776 ATPVPLSLNQGQ

-6814 TALHLAVESLRRREC
+6814 TALHLAVESLRRGEC
-6829 EVAVAGGVN
+6829 EVAIAGGVN

-6920 QAAVISAALATADI
+6920 QAAVISAALATADV
-6934 DARSIGYVEAHGT
+6934 DARSIGYLEAHGT

-6959 LSTAFARDTA
+6959 LTTAFARHTG
-6969 DTGFCALGSVKSNV
+6969 DTGFCALGSVKSNI

-7011 HARTENPLLGLAGT
+7011 HAQTANPLLGLDDT
-7025 PFRLQRETAGWPA
+7025 PFRLQRETASWPA
-7038 PPQGPRRAG
+7038 PPEGPRRAG

-7053 TGANAHIVLEE
+7053 TGANAHVVLEE
-7064 YVAPAP
+7064 YEPAAPQAP
-7070 APSAASHAPSAQPV
+7070 GRVPERQPV
-7084 LVPLSARTD
+7084 LVPLSARTE
-7093 DQLRRSAA
+7093 DQLRQSAA
-7101 RLCDA
+7101 RLRESFA
-7106 LAGFTAD
+7106 AGGAEH
-7113 GTGPALRDIA
+7113 ALRDVA
-7123 YTLQVGRVEWP
+7123 HTLQVGRVEWA

-7139 VVRDAAELAA
+7139 VVGDADELV
-7149 RLAEFADLGARQ
+7149 RQLDEFAAFGTRPAP
-7161 GQGSTE
+7161 GGTE
-7167 LHATARHW
+7167 LHETARRW
-7175 ADGGTVDWRARVGS
+7175 SEGGTVDWQARSGS
-7189 AGPGAER
+7189 TGPGAER

-7211 HWVPTEDDTG
+7211 HWVPTES
-7221 RAAAR
+7221 AAHGSAPR
-7226 QTAASVPA
+7226 PGAGLPPGTAAE
-7234 ASVPAVSAPVAS
+7234 
-7246 VPATPALTAPS
+7246 T
-7257 PAAPIP
+7257 
-7263 LAPAQAPV
+7263 PV
-7271 VPPPGLLAVPR
+7271 VPPQGLLTVPR
-7282 WVEAAPAPVLAHGRV
+7282 WTESAAGPATGRA
-7297 PRRVLIVADRPGS
+7297 PRKVLIVADRPGS
-7310 ALAGALAEH
+7310 AFAGALAEH
-7319 YRRGEGAP
+7319 YRRDSGA
-7327 GRGEGTPVVTECPL
+7327 TVVSECPL
-7341 EGPVALEGPAP
+7341 EGPLTLEGPAP
-7352 DRVHLVTGAAPDAGD
+7352 DRIHLVTGSGQAGKEDAAE
-7367 GAAGPE
+7367 PE
-7373 LALLRLVKAVRR
+7373 LALLRLVKAVQRIEP
-7385 LDPAGTTDLCVST
+7385 DGTTDLFVVT

-7407 PSAARGAGLAGLAYF
+7407 HSVAHGAGLAGLAYF

-7430 AVRNLDVAGADLR
+7430 AVRNLDVAGTDLL
-7443 TPEDRA
+7443 TSEGRA
-7449 AVAATVAAEPAS
+7449 AVAAAVATEPAS
-7461 PAGDLVALRG
+7461 PAGDLIALRG
-7471 GRRYRQ
+7471 GRRHRQ

-7485 EAARPGQPGIRPGGT
+7485 EAARPGLPGIRPGGT

-7530 RRPRSDAAVREALYG
+7530 RRPQNDPAVREALYG

-7558 RQARRAMAEAKAL
+7558 HQARRAMGEAKAL
-7571 LGEVHGVLFAGA
+7571 LGEIHGVLFAGA
-7583 TRITGAPGA
+7583 TRITGAPGP

-7597 EDEFRAHYEVKAAG
+7597 EAEFRAHYEVKAAG
-7611 ARHVYEAV
+7611 AR
-7619 ADEPLDFLCY
+7619 
-7629 FSSAQAFS
+7629 
-7637 FGGAGTHAA
+7637 
-7646 YAAGITFADAFA
+7646 
-7658 RSVGPAAA
+7658 
-7666 FPVGIVNW
+7666 
-7674 GAWRASF
+7674 
-7681 GEAAEDYP
+7681 
-7689 TLGFLDDDEG
+7689 
-7699 AACFDT
+7699 
-7705 AVRLLRADRHRQV
+7705 
-7718 IGMRVAAPAAAR
+7718 
-7730 PAVPVLA
+7730 
-7737 EQGPRKDP
+7737 
-7745 AGHADRRPE
+7745 
-7754 IRRLLVERLARTLRV
+7754 
-7769 PQGDLSPSTAFADLG
+7769 
-7784 VDSITGSTFVA
+7784 
-7795 QIGEELGVELNA
+7795 
-7807 AALYEFSSAER
+7807 
-7818 LADHLVELLGEA
+7818 
-7830 PRATPEAPATPET
+7830 
-7843 PATPDAT
+7843 
-7850 GAPVA
+7850 
-7855 AAPDDLIATLEARF
+7855 
-7869 AAGELSAAEVLDL
+7869 
-7882 LDAELATRE
+7882 
-7891 QR
+7891 